1 MSSIFVL
8 IVHELSIVEIDIV
21 DVEDKCNLLDQMGER
36 SEAVESERES
46 LPFVLDQV
54 HDDISLEHREL
65 FRVCQSF
72 HDLAIRFRHR
82 RDNIKLICNL
92 VWLHSL
98 SLGVTHSDVPF
109 I

>member
-46 LPFVLDQV
+46 LPFVLDQ
-54 HDDISLEHREL
+54 LL
-65 FRVCQSF
+65 
-72 HDLAIRFRHR
+72 
-82 RDNIKLICNL
+82 
-92 VWLHSL
+92 
-98 SLGVTHSDVPF
+98 
-109 I
+109 